1 MRRTLTRGLLASMV
15 VILTAAVS
23 LAQQS
28 TTTSTQTKTFQVIAV
43 DGNDLVVKLPEGTR
57 ELTVNDDFRF
67 TVDGQQLS
75 VHDLKPGM
83 KGTAVVT
90 TKTTITPVT
99 VTEMKNGTVMQASG
113 PSIIVKTDQGIKM
126 FSQGDVDKR
135 GVKIV
140 RNGQPAVINDFHQG
154 DQISATIIT
163 THPPHVMTEKQV
175 NATLA
180 KAQARSRSRGVSRL
194 GPGDGSSTGCG
205 GTCREAPAEDRQPLA
220 DPVAR
225 EHAVARIGHLPDA
238 QAPRDRLG
246 IDRGGAPR
254 CAPPLNGPPANP

>member
-1 MRRTLTRGLLASMV
+1 MRRTLTSGLLATMA

-28 TTTSTQTKTFQVIAV
+28 TTTSTQTKTFEVIEV
-43 DGNDLVVKLPEGTR
+43 DGNNLVVKMPEGTR

-67 TVDGQQLS
+67 TVDGKQLS

-83 KGTAVVT
+83 KGTATVT

-99 VTEMKNGTVMQASG
+99 VTEVKNGTVMQASG

-180 KAQARSRSRGVSRL
+180 KAGAAPAAAASA
-194 GPGDGSSTGCG
+194 GPAPAAPM
-205 GTCREAPAEDRQPLA
+205 APAEPTAAKKLPKTASMWPSLWLA
-220 DPVAR
+220 SVLSL
-225 EHAVARIGHLPDA
+225 G
-238 QAPRDRLG
+238 LG
-246 IDRGGAPR
+246 IFLTLRRRA
-254 CAPPLNGPPANP
+254 LI

>member
-15 VILTAAVS
+15 VILTAGVS

-43 DGNDLVVKLPEGTR
+43 NGNDLVVQLPEGTR

-83 KGTAVVT
+83 KGSATIT
-90 TKTTITPVT
+90 TKTTVTPVT
-99 VTEMKNGTVMQASG
+99 VTEVKNGTVMQASG

-135 GVKIV
+135 GVKIM
-140 RNGQPAVINDFHQG
+140 RNGAPAVINDFHQG
-154 DQISATIIT
+154 DQITATIIT
-163 THPPHVMTEKQV
+163 THPPHVLTEKQV

-180 KAQARSRSRGVSRL
+180 KASGA
-194 GPGDGSSTGCG
+194 
-205 GTCREAPAEDRQPLA
+205 APAASAGSAPAMAAPSGEAAPA
-220 DPVAR
+220 AK
-225 EHAVARIGHLPDA
+225 HLPKTA
-238 QAPRDRLG
+238 SVWPGLWLASILALGLG
-246 IDRGGAPR
+246 IFLTLKRRAIV
-254 CAPPLNGPPANP
+254 

>member
-1 MRRTLTRGLLASMV
+1 MRRTLTRGLLAAMA

-28 TTTSTQTKTFQVIAV
+28 TTTSTQTKTFEVIEV
-43 DGNDLVVKLPEGTR
+43 DGNDLVVKMPEGTR

-67 TVDGQQLS
+67 TVDGKQLS
-75 VHDLKPGM
+75 VHDLKAGM
-83 KGTAVVT
+83 KGTATVT
-90 TKTTITPVT
+90 TKTTVTPVT
-99 VTEMKNGTVMQASG
+99 VTEVKNGTVMQASG

-135 GVKIV
+135 GVKII
-140 RNGQPAVINDFHQG
+140 RNDQPAVINDFHQG

-180 KAQARSRSRGVSRL
+180 KAGAAPAATAASAGAA
-194 GPGDGSSTGCG
+194 PAAPM
-205 GTCREAPAEDRQPLA
+205 APAEPTAAKKLPKTASVWPSLWLA
-220 DPVAR
+220 SVLSL
-225 EHAVARIGHLPDA
+225 G
-238 QAPRDRLG
+238 LG
-246 IDRGGAPR
+246 IFLTLRRRA
-254 CAPPLNGPPANP
+254 LI

>member
-1 MRRTLTRGLLASMV
+1 MRRTLTLGLLATMV

-28 TTTSTQTKTFQVIAV
+28 TTTSTQTKTFQVISV
-43 DGNDLVVKLPEGTR
+43 DGNDLVVKMPEGTR
-57 ELTVNDDFRF
+57 ELMVPDDFRF

-90 TKTTITPVT
+90 TKTTVTPVT
-99 VTEMKNGTVMQASG
+99 VTEVKNGTVMQASG

-135 GVKIV
+135 GVKII

-180 KAQARSRSRGVSRL
+180 KAGAAPAPAASA
-194 GPGDGSSTGCG
+194 GPAPAMAAAPAA
-205 GTCREAPAEDRQPLA
+205 EAPAK
-220 DPVAR
+220 
-225 EHAVARIGHLPDA
+225 HLPKTA
-238 QAPRDRLG
+238 SLWPTLWLASMLSLGLG
-246 IDRGGAPR
+246 IFLTLKRRAIV
-254 CAPPLNGPPANP
+254 

>member
-28 TTTSTQTKTFQVIAV
+28 TTTSTQTKTFQVISV
-43 DGNDLVVKLPEGTR
+43 DGNDLVVKMPEGTR
-57 ELTVNDDFRF
+57 ELTVPDDFRF

-90 TKTTITPVT
+90 TKTTVTPVT
-99 VTEMKNGTVMQASG
+99 VTEIKNGTVMQASG

-126 FSQGDVDKR
+126 FSQGEVDKR

-180 KAQARSRSRGVSRL
+180 KASGAAPAASA
-194 GPGDGSSTGCG
+194 GPAPAMAAPAA
-205 GTCREAPAEDRQPLA
+205 EAPAA
-220 DPVAR
+220 K
-225 EHAVARIGHLPDA
+225 HLPKTA
-238 QAPRDRLG
+238 SLWPTLWLASMLSLGLG
-246 IDRGGAPR
+246 IFLTLKRRAIV
-254 CAPPLNGPPANP
+254 

>member
-1 MRRTLTRGLLASMV
+1 MRRTLTLGLLATMV

-43 DGNDLVVKLPEGTR
+43 NGNDLVVKLPEGTR

-83 KGTAVVT
+83 KGSAVIT
-90 TKTTITPVT
+90 TKTTVTPVT
-99 VTEMKNGTVMQASG
+99 VTEVKNGTVMQASG
-113 PSIIVKTDQGIKM
+113 PSIIVKTDEGIKM

-135 GVKIV
+135 GVKIM
-140 RNGQPAVINDFHQG
+140 RNGSPAVINDFHQG
-154 DQISATIIT
+154 DQITATIIT
-163 THPPHVMTEKQV
+163 SHPPHVMTEKQV

-180 KAQARSRSRGVSRL
+180 KAS
-194 GPGDGSSTGCG
+194 G
-205 GTCREAPAEDRQPLA
+205 GTMAAPAASAAPAPAAAPAEAPAA
-220 DPVAR
+220 K
-225 EHAVARIGHLPDA
+225 HLPKTA
-238 QAPRDRLG
+238 SLWPTLWLASALSLG
-246 IDRGGAPR
+246 LGVFLTLKRRA
-254 CAPPLNGPPANP
+254 LV